1 MRDGGSGTGL
11 AARVESLLAALEKIT
26 RNSELRQKQSAD
38 LIEDLKRANEYV
50 ERYISSVISLHLF
63 CKGP

>member
-1 MRDGGSGTGL
+1 MRDGGNGTGL
-11 AARVESLLAALEKIT
+11 AARVDSLLVALEKIT

-50 ERYISSVISLHLF
+50 ERYIPSVFSLHLF
-63 CKGP
+63 CTGP

>member
-1 MRDGGSGTGL
+1 MRDGGNGTGL
-11 AARVESLLAALEKIT
+11 AARVDSLLVALEKIT

-50 ERYISSVISLHLF
+50 ERYISSVFSLHLF
-63 CKGP
+63 CTGP